1 MAKDYVMPKLAMAMN
16 EGTVNEWL
24 VKEGAQV
31 SKGDIIAT
39 VETEKTVY
47 DLESPESGLFHI
59 VLPAGETVDCG
70 TLIGKFAD
78 DEAEYETLQKEQ
90 PAPTAAPAAEPI
102 PADAAPPATVPAVA
116 PQPAAVMAAQP
127 NGRVIASPLAR
138 KMASNRNLNLSLV
151 TGTGPG
157 GRIVKRDVLAA
168 EASGVSR
175 IGFASSAGGRIE
187 KARIA
192 VKGARKTIADRMT
205 QSLQSTAQ
213 LSSFWESDIS
223 DLLAMRKKFVARE
236 DKLGTRVSVNTFI
249 AKAIVYGIRQVPIAN
264 ACMEGDEIVIFD
276 NINLGFAVSMPGQT
290 EYDTTL
296 LVPVLHNIENLGL
309 VELDIRLKQ
318 LVSRV
323 RQGQFTDDDLAGST
337 ITLSTTAGLAPPGH
351 RSTPVLNLPN
361 AMLIGPSTSIEKPV
375 VVDGQV
381 VPRMLLPVSATFD
394 HRILDGDPAV
404 RFMSAV
410 HDALE
415 NPELLMA

>member
-16 EGTVNEWL
+16 EGTVVEWL
-24 VKEGAQV
+24 VAEGASV

-39 VETEKTVY
+39 IETEKTAY

-70 TLIGKFAD
+70 TPIGKFAD
-78 DEAEYETLQKEQ
+78 DEAELTTLQESRPVPASADTPPQ
-90 PAPTAAPAAEPI
+90 AEESPAPPV
-102 PADAAPPATVPAVA
+102 AT
-116 PQPAAVMAAQP
+116 QPAASAG
-127 NGRVIASPLAR
+127 GRVIASPLAR
-138 KMASNRNLNLSLV
+138 KMASDRNLDLSLV
-151 TGTGPG
+151 AGTGPG

-168 EASGVSR
+168 EASGVSQAGLLSR
-175 IGFASSAGGRIE
+175 ASGRIE
-187 KARIA
+187 KARIS

-223 DLLAMRKKFVARE
+223 DLLAMRKKFVDRE

-309 VELDIRLKQ
+309 VELDIRIKE
-318 LVSRV
+318 LVARV
-323 RQGQFTDDDLAGST
+323 RDGRFTDDDLSGST

-361 AMLIGPSTSIEKPV
+361 AMLIGPSTSMEKSV